1 MRKASNS
8 SANKPSVARLL
19 GRTLLGASLS
29 VGLSLSALAV
39 VFTLIVGF
47 RNLESSASV
56 IERVNVPRLSALL
69 WELSPQTEEY
79 LRTMLYLPYVHKL
92 ELETDTS
99 VVSLSDSGLSASV
112 ERRDFPLA
120 YERFP
125 SLGVLR
131 VYFSRSELLGAALRT
146 SALLA
151 LVLVGALGAAFLLQY
166 RLFRVWLTEPLTS
179 LSELTRHLTL
189 DTLDKP
195 LEWSGQAAK
204 VRTTRELDGLAFTL
218 EEMRSNLHTS
228 LGERDRLQ
236 AELLRSEER
245 YREVFDSA
253 GDAILLHRGK
263 TTQLIEAN
271 KAALSLFKT
280 SELELFKPG
289 GFTAFIAFESPYD
302 ETRALKMLERSV
314 EEGPQLFEWRMRD
327 SRNRAFWTE
336 VSLTAVM
343 IGGQLQV
350 ISSIRDID
358 ARKRAEIEAFHL
370 QKLDSIGRLAGG
382 IAHDF
387 NNTLQ
392 SILAECEL
400 GMIDAEAGGTGDG
413 SAVQSF
419 QAIKE
424 GVMRS
429 AMLTK
434 QLLTFARKGLSDPK
448 PLDLNAALASMYK
461 LLRRLVPE
469 TIRLVLK
476 PCATPLWVFV
486 DDSQLDQLLTN
497 LVVNARDA
505 IEAMGSI
512 LVETESI
519 RFSQEDADI
528 HPSFL
533 PGDYAL
539 LTVSDT
545 GCGMDDALRE
555 RIFEPFFTT
564 KPSGKGTGL
573 GLSTVF
579 GIMQQS
585 KGFIQV
591 YSEPGRGSSFKAYF
605 PLSAAAAAA
614 GDRGARAAM
623 RGKGELVV
631 LVDDDEQLALM
642 GERQL
647 RTLGYEP
654 WVFTDSKEALATLE
668 ASEREPAVLVSD
680 LVMPGVS
687 GVELEAGLRKRYPAM
702 RSLFVSGYSADL
714 LPVAE
719 ERRSMLSKPYT
730 LERLAIALHS
740 LLNPGAE

>member
-1 MRKASNS
+1 VHVTANTIAS
-8 SANKPSVARLL
+8 KPSVARLL
-19 GRTLLGASLS
+19 GRTLLGVSLA

-39 VFTLIVGF
+39 VFTLIAGF

-92 ELETDTS
+92 EMRTDDTTY
-99 VVSLSDSGLSASV
+99 SLSDPGANESV
-112 ERRDFPLA
+112 ERRDFKLI

-125 SLGVLR
+125 PLGVLS
-131 VYFSRSELLGAALRT
+131 VYFSRSELLRDALRT

-151 LVLVGALGAAFLLQY
+151 LVLIGALGAAFLLQY
-166 RLFRVWLTEPLTS
+166 RLFRLWLTEPLTS

-204 VRTTRELDGLAFTL
+204 AGKTRELDGLAHTL
-218 EEMRSNLHTS
+218 EAMRRNLHAS

-236 AELLRSEER
+236 QELLRSEER

-263 TTQLIEAN
+263 TTQLLEAN
-271 KAALSLFKT
+271 KAALGLFKT
-280 SELELFKPG
+280 SEAELFKPG
-289 GFTAFIAFESPYD
+289 GFAAYMAFDPPYD
-302 ETRALKMLERSV
+302 EDRALKMLERSA

-327 SRNRAFWTE
+327 SRNRVFWSE

-343 IGGQLQV
+343 IGGELQV

-358 ARKRAEIEAFHL
+358 ARKRAESEAFHL

-400 GMIDAEAGGTGDG
+400 GMMDAEAGGTGG
-413 SAVQSF
+413 GEAAHSF

-434 QLLTFARKGLSDPK
+434 QLLTFARKGMSDPK
-448 PLDLNAALASMYK
+448 PLELNAALSSMHK

-469 TIRLVLK
+469 TISLVLK
-476 PCATPLWVFV
+476 PCAAPLRVFV

-505 IEAMGSI
+505 IAGSGSI
-512 LVETESI
+512 IIETESI

-528 HPSFL
+528 HASFV

-605 PLSAAAAAA
+605 PLSTAIAPLAESEAKE
-614 GDRGARAAM
+614 AM
-623 RGKGELVV
+623 RGTGELVV
-631 LVDDDEQLALM
+631 LVDDDAQLASI

-654 WVFTDSKEALATLE
+654 WVFTDSKEACATLE
-668 ASEREPAVLVSD
+668 GSAREPAVLVSD
-680 LVMPGVS
+680 LVMPGLS
-687 GVELEAGLRKRYPAM
+687 GVELEERLKKRFPAM

-714 LPVAE
+714 LPVVE
-719 ERRSMLSKPYT
+719 DRRSLLSKPYT
-730 LERLAIALHS
+730 LERLAMALHS
-740 LLNPGAE
+740 LLKPGAK

>member
-1 MRKASNS
+1 MRAATNSIAS
-8 SANKPSVARLL
+8 KPSVARLL
-19 GRTLLGASLS
+19 GRTLLGVSLS
-29 VGLSLSALAV
+29 VGLGLSALAV

-79 LRTMLYLPYVHKL
+79 LRTMLYLPYVYKL
-92 ELETDTS
+92 ELETDDS
-99 VVSLSDSGLSASV
+99 IVSLSDPGPSGSV
-112 ERRDFPLA
+112 ERREFELS

-131 VYFSRSELLGAALRT
+131 VYFSRSELLGDALRT

-151 LVLVGALGAAFLLQY
+151 LVLIGALGAAFLLQY
-166 RLFRVWLTEPLTS
+166 RLFRLWLTEPLMS

-195 LEWSGQAAK
+195 LDWSGQAAT
-204 VRTTRELDGLAFTL
+204 VRNTRELDGLAYTL
-218 EEMRSNLHTS
+218 EEMRRNLHTS

-236 AELLRSEER
+236 LELLRSEER

-271 KAALSLFKT
+271 KAALSLFKAT
-280 SELELFKPG
+280 EPELLKPG
-289 GFTAFIAFESPYD
+289 GFAVFMAFESPYD
-302 ETRALKMLERSV
+302 EPRALKMLDRSA

-327 SRNRAFWTE
+327 SQNRAFWAE
-336 VSLTAVM
+336 VSLTAVL
-343 IGGQLQV
+343 IGGELQV

-358 ARKRAEIEAFHL
+358 ARKRAESEAFHL

-400 GMIDAEAGGTGDG
+400 GMMDAEAGGRTGE

-448 PLDLNAALASMYK
+448 LLDLNAALSSMHK

-469 TIRLVLK
+469 TISLILR
-476 PCATPLWVFV
+476 PCAVPLRVFV

-505 IEAMGSI
+505 IEGSGSI
-512 LVETESI
+512 IVETESI
-519 RFSQEDADI
+519 RFSPDDAEI
-528 HPSFL
+528 HPSFV

-545 GCGMDDALRE
+545 GCGMDEALQE

-605 PLSAAAAAA
+605 PLSTAALPLGNGEAK
-614 GDRGARAAM
+614 AAM
-623 RGKGELVV
+623 RGRGELVV
-631 LVDDDEQLALM
+631 LVDDDEQLAYI

-647 RTLGYEP
+647 RSLGYEP
-654 WVFTDSKEALATLE
+654 WVFTDSMEACATLE
-668 ASEREPAVLVSD
+668 ASSREPAALVSD
-680 LVMPGVS
+680 LVMPGLS
-687 GVELEAGLRKRYPAM
+687 GVELEERLKKRFPAM

-714 LPVAE
+714 LPAAE
-719 ERRSMLSKPYT
+719 DRRSLLSKPYT
-730 LERLAIALHS
+730 LERLAVALHS
-740 LLNPGAE
+740 LLKPGAV

>member
-1 MRKASNS
+1 MAADSN
-8 SANKPSVARLL
+8 ANKPSVARLL
-19 GRTLLGASLS
+19 GRTLLGVSLI

-92 ELETDTS
+92 ELETDDS
-99 VVSLSDSGLSASV
+99 AFSLSDPDFSERV
-112 ERRDFPLA
+112 ERRDFTLT

-131 VYFSRSELLGAALRT
+131 VYFSRSELLRDALRT

-166 RLFRVWLTEPLTS
+166 RLFRLWLTEPLTS

-204 VRTTRELDGLAFTL
+204 AGKTRELDGLAHTL
-218 EEMRSNLHTS
+218 EDMRRNLHAS

-236 AELLRSEER
+236 HELLRSEER

-263 TTQLIEAN
+263 TTELLEAN
-271 KAALSLFKT
+271 RAALGLFKT
-280 SELELFKPG
+280 SEPELFKPG
-289 GFTAFIAFESPYD
+289 GFASFLAFESPYD
-302 ETRALKMLERSV
+302 EARALKMLERSV
-314 EEGPQLFEWRMRD
+314 DEGPQLFEWRMRD
-327 SRNRAFWTE
+327 SKNRVFWAE

-343 IGGQLQV
+343 IGGELQV

-358 ARKRAEIEAFHL
+358 ARKRAESEAFHL

-400 GMIDAEAGGTGDG
+400 GMMDAEAAGKSDG
-413 SAVQSF
+413 LAVQSF

-434 QLLTFARKGLSDPK
+434 QLLTFARKGMSDPK
-448 PLDLNAALASMYK
+448 PLDLNAALTSMHK

-469 TIRLVLK
+469 TIHLALK
-476 PCATPLWVFV
+476 PCALPLRVFV

-505 IEAMGSI
+505 IEGSGSI
-512 LVETESI
+512 VVETESI
-519 RFSQEDADI
+519 SFSREDAQI
-528 HPSFL
+528 HPSFV

-564 KPSGKGTGL
+564 KPSGQGTGL

-605 PLSAAAAAA
+605 PLSTASLPQ
-614 GDRGARAAM
+614 GDGEARAAL

-631 LVDDDEQLALM
+631 LVDDDAQLAHI

-654 WVFTDSKEALATLE
+654 WVFTDPKEAWATLE
-668 ASEREPAVLVSD
+668 GSLREPAALVTD
-680 LVMPGVS
+680 LVMPGLS
-687 GVELEAGLRKRYPAM
+687 GVELEARLKRRFPAM

-714 LPVAE
+714 LPAVE
-719 ERRSMLSKPYT
+719 DRRSLLSKPYT

-740 LLNPGAE
+740 LLKPGAT